1 MEGTGKLVGR
11 TMTQGE
17 KGIDGKWSTVTKAI
31 KKEFMSKSSSF
42 FCLQIKCINSLSTI
56 VAMSTELKATDSLP
70 DIEELMKL

>member
-31 KKEFMSKSSSF
+31 KKEFMSK
-42 FCLQIKCINSLSTI
+42 
-56 VAMSTELKATDSLP
+56 
-70 DIEELMKL
+70 